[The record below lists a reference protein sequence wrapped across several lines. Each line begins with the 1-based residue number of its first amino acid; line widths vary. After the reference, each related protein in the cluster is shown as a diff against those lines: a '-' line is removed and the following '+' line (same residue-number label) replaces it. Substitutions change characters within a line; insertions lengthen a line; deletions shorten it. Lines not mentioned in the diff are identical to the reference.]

1 MNKFFSK
8 IIRSSLI
15 SSVGLAILGVLL
27 IFESEATI
35 VSISYIIGGILVAM
49 GVLGSMKY
57 FYSEPK
63 NYMDMVYGI
72 ITVILGIVVI
82 MNPQAIASIIPFIMG
97 ILIIISSVTKL
108 QYAHTLNKH
117 QNSLWKTT
125 LILSIITL
133 VFGLVLV
140 FNPFKGAVFFTRLVG
155 GILLVYG
162 ILDLI
167 STITISNTFKEIHKA
182 LEENIEEANIIEETV
197 AVETEEME
205 EKEEKKKKQR
215 RKKEKKDE

>member
-1 MNKFFSK
+1 MNNFFSK

-35 VSISYIIGGILVAM
+35 VSISYIIGGVLVAM
-49 GVLGSMKY
+49 GILGSMKY
-57 FYSEPK
+57 FYSETK
-63 NYMDMVYGI
+63 NFMDMVYGI
-72 ITVILGIVVI
+72 ITVILGIIVI
-82 MNPQAIASIIPFIMG
+82 TNPQAIASIIPFIMG

-117 QNSLWKTT
+117 QNTLWKST

-133 VFGLVLV
+133 IFGLVLV
-140 FNPFKGAVFFTRLVG
+140 FNPFRGAVFFTRLVG

-162 ILDLI
+162 ILDVI
-167 STITISNTFKEIHKA
+167 STMTIRNTFKEIHKA
-182 LEENIEEANIIEETV
+182 LEENIEEANVIEEADIIET
-197 AVETEEME
+197 E
-205 EKEEKKKKQR
+205 EKEEKKKKKR
-215 RKKEKKDE
+215 RKKGKQDE

>member
-49 GVLGSMKY
+49 GILGGMKY
-57 FYSEPK
+57 FYSKSK
-63 NYMDMVYGI
+63 NYMDVVYGI

-82 MNPQAIASIIPFIMG
+82 LNPQAIASIIPFIMG
-97 ILIIISSVTKL
+97 VLIIISSVTKL
-108 QYAHTLNKH
+108 QYSHTLNQH
-117 QNSLWKTT
+117 QNSLWKQT

-133 VFGLVLV
+133 IFGLVLV
-140 FNPFKGAVFFTRLVG
+140 FNPFKGAVFLTRIVG

-162 ILDLI
+162 ILDII
-167 STITISNTFKEIHKA
+167 STMAIRNTFIEMHKV
-182 LEENIEEANIIEETV
+182 LEEKVEEANIIEE
-197 AVETEEME
+197 ADIVET
-205 EKEEKKKKQR
+205 KKDDNKKKKR
-215 RKKEKKDE
+215 RKKDVKDE

>member
-35 VSISYIIGGILVAM
+35 VSISYIIGGVLVAM
-49 GVLGSMKY
+49 GILGSMKY
-57 FYSEPK
+57 FYSEPQ
-63 NYMDMVYGI
+63 NFMDMVYGI
-72 ITVILGIVVI
+72 ITVILGIIVI
-82 MNPQAIASIIPFIMG
+82 TNPQAIASIIPFIMG

-133 VFGLVLV
+133 IFGLVLV
-140 FNPFKGAVFFTRLVG
+140 FNPFKGAVFLTRLVG
-155 GILLVYG
+155 GILLIYG
-162 ILDLI
+162 ILDVI
-167 STITISNTFKEIHKA
+167 STITIRNTFKGIHKA
-182 LEENIEEANIIEETV
+182 LEENIEEANIIEEAVT
-197 AVETEEME
+197 VETE
-205 EKEEKKKKQR
+205 EKEEKKKKQK
-215 RKKEKKDE
+215 RKKEKEDE

>member
-35 VSISYIIGGILVAM
+35 VSISYIIGGVLVAM
-49 GVLGSMKY
+49 GILGSMKY
-57 FYSEPK
+57 FYSEPQ
-63 NYMDMVYGI
+63 NFMDMVYGI
-72 ITVILGIVVI
+72 ITVILGIIVI
-82 MNPQAIASIIPFIMG
+82 TNPQAIASIIPFIMG

-133 VFGLVLV
+133 IFGLVLV
-140 FNPFKGAVFFTRLVG
+140 FNPFKGAVFLTRLVG
-155 GILLVYG
+155 GILLIYG
-162 ILDLI
+162 ILDVI
-167 STITISNTFKEIHKA
+167 STITIRNTFKGIHKA
-182 LEENIEEANIIEETV
+182 LEENIEEANIIEEAVT
-197 AVETEEME
+197 VETE

-215 RKKEKKDE
+215 RKKEKEDE